1 VKLKNSGTE
10 KAMRIG
16 IRREDKNQWEGRA
29 PLTPDN
35 VRNLVETGI
44 EVYMQPSGI
53 RIFPDDDYRKAGAVI
68 DEDLSSCPVILG
80 VKEMP
85 LEFFHRN
92 KTYVFFSHTIKGQ
105 KQNMPMLRKMMDLGC
120 HLIDY
125 ELIADDKGRRLI
137 FFGKYAGLAG
147 MIDTLWAL
155 GKRLEWE
162 GIPGPFG
169 EIKTAHE
176 YASLSDAK
184 AGISAVGERIKRDV
198 LPNGMNPLICGF
210 AGYGHV
216 SGGAQEIFDILPHE
230 QVPPA
235 DLAKIWSSKK
245 NAAKKLFKV
254 VFKEEDMVEPIDPS
268 GAFDL
273 QDYYNN
279 PQKYGSGFEKYLPYL
294 TVLVNCIYWDERYP
308 RLVTLEYLRSAYS
321 AGSPQT
327 LRVIG
332 DISCDIGGSI
342 ECTVKATDPGN
353 PVYVYNPI
361 DSIATDGW
369 AGKGPVIMAVDN
381 LPCELSR
388 ESSEFF
394 GKTLMPFI
402 PQLARTDLDVP
413 FDKIDLPGEL
423 SRAIIL
429 HRGKLTP
436 KFESLSKYL

>member
-1 VKLKNSGTE
+1 
-10 KAMRIG
+10 MRIG
-16 IRREDKNQWEGRA
+16 IRREDKNRWEGRA

-35 VRNLVETGI
+35 VRKLVEDGI
-44 EVYMQPSGI
+44 EVWMQPSGI
-53 RIFPDDDYRKAGAVI
+53 RVFSDDDYRNGGAVI

-85 LEFFHRN
+85 LEFFQKN
-92 KTYVFFSHTIKGQ
+92 KAYLFFSHTIKGQ

-125 ELIADDKGRRLI
+125 ELIVDDKGRRLI

-155 GKRLEWE
+155 GRRLEWE
-162 GIPGPFG
+162 GTSSPFS
-169 EIKTAHE
+169 EVKMAHE
-176 YASLSDAK
+176 YDSLDVAK
-184 AGISAVGERIKRDV
+184 SGISAVGERLKRDG
-198 LPNGMNPLICGF
+198 LPTGVTPLICGF
-210 AGYGHV
+210 GGYGHV

-230 QVPPA
+230 QVAPA
-235 DLAKIWSSKK
+235 DLAELSKSKK
-245 NAAKKLFKV
+245 TADNRLFKV
-254 VFKEEDMVEPIDPS
+254 VFKEQDMVEPIDPS
-268 GAFDL
+268 GTFNL
-273 QDYYNN
+273 QDYYDN
-279 PQKYGSGFEKYLPYL
+279 PQKYRSKFEDYLPHL

-321 AGSPQT
+321 SKSPPI

-332 DISCDIGGSI
+332 DISCDIEGSI
-342 ECTVKATDPGN
+342 QCTLKATDPGN
-353 PVYVYNPI
+353 PVYVYNPL
-361 DSIATDGW
+361 DSKVIDGW
-369 AGKGPVIMAVDN
+369 VGTGPVIMAVDN

-394 GKTLMPFI
+394 GETLMPFI
-402 PQLARTDLDVP
+402 PQLARADLDVS

-429 HRGKLTP
+429 HKGKLMP
-436 KFESLSKYL
+436 KFEHLSKYL